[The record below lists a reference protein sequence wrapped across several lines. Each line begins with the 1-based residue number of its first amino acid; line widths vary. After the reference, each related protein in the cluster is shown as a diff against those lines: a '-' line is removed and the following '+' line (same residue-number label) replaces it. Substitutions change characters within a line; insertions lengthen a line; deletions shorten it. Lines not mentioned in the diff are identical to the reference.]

1 MEPLAGLRRHKGVMF
16 EHHGSAVPRRR
27 VWGLRSSL
35 RQPAF
40 AALLA
45 AAVLLAGCSSTS
57 AAARMRSSRLAGGA
71 SQATTST
78 SSSTASGRGHSPGAG
93 GQPIRAK
100 SSHGLLTWRGLAAP
114 AVADTTLGLYL
125 TSQVSPLGSAP
136 IIDEL
141 ARVDRATGDVV
152 AQRRLSGSFDS
163 AIAASGSLWVT
174 TTSRSPVG
182 PGLTSEVVWR
192 LDPRTLAVRSRR
204 QVTASK
210 GLAGYVGGS
219 MAVAGGGLWVTGGNR
234 LLRLSLHAGQVV
246 ASVPL
251 LGAASSDVASNA
263 TGTVLIVGEAASSGV
278 GSIERRDPVTGAL
291 IATAPRVIGVVAP
304 RVGGVI
310 DGLVWVSE
318 ATGMMG
324 YVQRYD
330 LTPLAPA
337 GRACSEGKNT
347 GSCVGGTNGIRAS
360 VADGLVW
367 IAQAAGGPTRQ
378 VCLDPTSGRVL
389 SSLPLAG
396 NDALVAIGIHH
407 LYVLEPTAP
416 TVAGQSVT
424 QVPIPHA
431 CAAS

>member
-1 MEPLAGLRRHKGVMF
+1 MKA
-16 EHHGSAVPRRR
+16 
-27 VWGLRSSL
+27 
-35 RQPAF
+35 
-40 AALLA
+40 
-45 AAVLLAGCSSTS
+45 ST
-57 AAARMRSSRLAGGA
+57 
-71 SQATTST
+71 
-78 SSSTASGRGHSPGAG
+78 
-93 GQPIRAK
+93 

-125 TSQVSPLGSAP
+125 TSQVSPLGNAL
-136 IIDEL
+136 IVIEL
-141 ARVDRATGDVV
+141 ARVDRTTGHVV

-174 TTSRSPVG
+174 TTS
-182 PGLTSEVVWR
+182 LTSERVWR
-192 LDPRTLAVRSRR
+192 LDPHTLAVRSRR

-210 GLAGYVGGS
+210 GFAGYVGGS

-234 LLRLSLHAGQVV
+234 LLRLSLPAGQVV
-246 ASVPL
+246 ASFPL
-251 LGAASSDVASNA
+251 PGAASSDVASNA
-263 TGTVLIVGEAASSGV
+263 MGSVLIVGEAASSGV

-291 IATAPRVIGVVAP
+291 IATAPRVGGVAAP

-310 DGLVWVSE
+310 DGHVWVSE

-347 GSCVGGTNGIRAS
+347 GSCLGGTNGIRGS

-367 IAQAAGGPTRQ
+367 IAQAAGGPSRQ
-378 VCLDPTSGRVL
+378 ACLDPTSGRVL

-416 TVAGQSVT
+416 TVTGQSVT

-431 CAAS
+431 CTAS